1 MRQRKQVPS
10 CLVIHHIDGSDG
22 RNVNRVSCLLMCR
35 KNQCYINTVQV
46 LIVGFAIEASRRN
59 YDKKEPLSGTIL
71 TLLFAERGDLLRA
84 ANLVCS
90 TCGFLPAFLLR
101 CVRYRGCPLLLLLL
115 RLCAKK
121 KKKKAKTVLKAL
133 VVSSAL
139 RNQPGGPIIP
149 SYTLPG
155 REPSRPFR
163 ESQGESLL

>member
-1 MRQRKQVPS
+1 
-10 CLVIHHIDGSDG
+10 
-22 RNVNRVSCLLMCR
+22 MCR

-46 LIVGFAIEASRRN
+46 LIVGFAIEASRLVN
-59 YDKKEPLSGTIL
+59 YDKKESLLGTIL

-90 TCGFLPAFLLR
+90 TCGSLPAFLLR

-121 KKKKAKTVLKAL
+121 KKKAKTVLKAL
-133 VVSSAL
+133 VVSPAL